1 MANRFFSDRPIL
13 GAVVRLG
20 GAEAH
25 HLLHVMRARTGS
37 PVVLFDGSGDEF
49 TAEITELGRSEAVL
63 AITGRTTVD
72 RELPFQLVLA
82 VALPKGDRQRWLVE
96 KAVELGVS
104 RLVPLVTERGVAQPR
119 ESAIQ
124 RLQRAG
130 IEASKQ
136 SGRNRLMEIGAAQEW
151 AHFAKSCQHAQ
162 TRLIAH
168 PSGGLPASRVQIQPG
183 PGPIAIAV
191 GPEGGFSD
199 EEIEIARRCGWQT
212 VDLGPRILRV
222 ETAAL
227 AMATLVSLAAGSP
240 DA

>member
-96 KAVELGVS
+96 KAVELGIR
-104 RLVPLVTERGVAQPR
+104 RLVPLVTARGVAQPGD
-119 ESAIQ
+119 STIQ
-124 RLQRAG
+124 RLQRAV

-136 SGRNRLMEIGAAQEW
+136 SGRNRLMEISAAQEW

-183 PGPIAIAV
+183 RGPIAIAV

-240 DA
+240 EA